1 MATLGERIRA
11 LRQER
16 RLTLQEVSAGADL
29 TPSFLSRLERDK
41 VNISV
46 ANLRKIADFFGV
58 PVTYFFRSEE
68 APAVEVVRAG
78 ERTVLEARE
87 EGLRVRALLPEGEF
101 HPDAFEAVVAPSGKS
116 SRRASHGGRVL
127 LYLVE
132 GRLRCW
138 ADGERYDL
146 EPGDALFLRDG
157 VAYGWENPGPGD
169 ARFILIQPLG
179 FRSPEGE
186 TDPAT

>member
-16 RLTLQEVSAGADL
+16 KLTLQEVSVGADL

-68 APAVEVVRAG
+68 TPAFEVMRAG
-78 ERTVLEARE
+78 ERRVLEARE
-87 EGLRVRALLPEGEF
+87 EGLRVRALIPEDEL
-101 HPDAFEAVVAPSGKS
+101 HPDAFEAMVAPHGRS
-116 SRRASHGGRVL
+116 SRRAPRGGKVL

-146 EPGDALFLRDG
+146 EAGDALYLRDG
-157 VAYGWENPGPGD
+157 VAYGWENPGPGE
-169 ARFILIQPLG
+169 ARFILVQPLG
-179 FRSPEGE
+179 FRKPGGE
-186 TDPAT
+186 SEPAI